1 MAFAKDAPKKP
12 GKRDLQKLSEQY
24 ANMDTDDFIS
34 SLTEGTQ
41 AHFLSE
47 TSHGVM
53 HSREKIPTP
62 IPHLNCILGGGLPLG
77 IIVEMYGDPAS
88 GKSSTAY
95 QTAAEFQKK
104 YPDGIIIIVD
114 TEASVDAER
123 MPFLGIT
130 NPKRVMRIPATS
142 IESGFDQVLSIL
154 QKKALNPNMRETPVL
169 ILWDTIGANASENE
183 LESGSQF
190 SDGMMGNAKLLK
202 FHLKRLFP
210 QIEAQPILIILLNQ
224 VSTQQG
230 MYPNQTKLGS
240 SGGWGIKH
248 DAHLRI
254 LFKGGSTETLTGADD
269 DIFTIFKN
277 SSFSMEKSKI
287 SPMFKGLPIVI
298 DNREGGK
305 IDGIRSFME
314 FCREKLKL
322 VTKDSWAKI
331 SPVMFEHFPEYM
343 SHFKYQP
350 DSKFYWKQF
359 IQYVTEERPK
369 LAKVFELEFVN
380 IISSIYKYQSVICAP
395 YREQLL
401 KEIEAPEPHDEGNG
415 KVVDLW
421 TGTILTQYDPNM
433 QYADID
439 LKTGRFV
446 ICPKNALNQFG
457 NPMPMAKPV
466 ADVPISVPIQQPPD
480 SPEVPMPVIPDPVNP
495 VPVVEANE
503 IPTPAEQEEKKEETP
518 KKPATKTKKSTTT
531 AKSSKKEE
539 EKQ

>member
-1 MAFAKDAPKKP
+1 MATKDAPKKM
-12 GKRDLQKLSEQY
+12 GEREKKKLAEQY

-47 TSHGVM
+47 TAHGVM
-53 HSREKIPTP
+53 HTRDKIPTP

-95 QTAAEFQKK
+95 QTAAQFQKK

-114 TEASVDAER
+114 TEASVDPER

-130 NPKRVMRIPATS
+130 NLNRVMRIPATS
-142 IESGFDQVLSIL
+142 IEAGFDQVLSIL
-154 QKKALNPNMRETPVL
+154 QKKLLNPKMQKTPVL
-169 ILWDTIGANASENE
+169 ILWDTIGANASESE
-183 LESGSQF
+183 LETGGQF

-202 FHLKRLFP
+202 FQLKRLFP

-254 LFKGGSTETLTGADD
+254 LFKGGKTETLTGADD

-277 SSFSMEKSKI
+277 SKFSLEKSKL
-287 SPMFKGLPIVI
+287 SPMFKDLPIII

-305 IDGIRSFME
+305 IDGIRSLME

-322 VTKDSWAKI
+322 VSADGWAKI
-331 SPVMFEHFPEYM
+331 APVMFEHFPEYM
-343 SHFKYQP
+343 AHFKYQA

-359 IQYVTEERPK
+359 IQYITEERPK
-369 LAKVFELEFVN
+369 LAKVFALEFVN
-380 IISSIYKYQSVICAP
+380 IISSIYKY
-395 YREQLL
+395 L
-401 KEIEAPEPHDEGNG
+401 
-415 KVVDLW
+415 
-421 TGTILTQYDPNM
+421 TG
-433 QYADID
+433 
-439 LKTGRFV
+439 G
-446 ICPKNALNQFG
+446 
-457 NPMPMAKPV
+457 
-466 ADVPISVPIQQPPD
+466 
-480 SPEVPMPVIPDPVNP
+480 
-495 VPVVEANE
+495 
-503 IPTPAEQEEKKEETP
+503 
-518 KKPATKTKKSTTT
+518 
-531 AKSSKKEE
+531 
-539 EKQ
+539 